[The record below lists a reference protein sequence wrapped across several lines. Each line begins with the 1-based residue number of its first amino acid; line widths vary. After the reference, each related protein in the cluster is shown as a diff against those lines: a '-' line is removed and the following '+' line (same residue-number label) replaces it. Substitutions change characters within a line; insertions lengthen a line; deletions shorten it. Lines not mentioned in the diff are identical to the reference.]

1 MIGINAVKIKLL
13 FLSFVF
19 LYPIT
24 VKAESMG
31 EQLYA
36 QNCMVCHAYDGSG
49 AMAGVI
55 DLEENRAWSTIDGQ
69 LLFKRLKQG
78 IQKTGGGMSMPAKG
92 GNPKLTDNELK
103 KTIDYMRQ
111 SFLK

>member
-1 MIGINAVKIKLL
+1 MIDINIVKIKLL

-19 LYPIT
+19 LYAIT
-24 VKAESMG
+24 VKAESTG
-31 EQLYA
+31 EQLYM

-49 AMAGVI
+49 TMPGVI

-78 IQKTGGGMSMPAKG
+78 IQKTGGGISMPAKG

-103 KTIDYMRQ
+103 KIIDYMRQ